1 MANQFYV
8 GQRVRSEKYGEGEV
22 LNVSSNRHP
31 GFPVYCSFKNS
42 GMGYS
47 LAGVLIGGSD
57 IDLTP
62 IDPPRTVMTDWQ
74 RKQIEQFRNGTNDQ
88 VVIQMDKLISILSEP
103 EPPKFKPKEG
113 EAVLVKQDV
122 DNFWLPRVFTKM
134 FAERYQ
140 CYALMDTDRCNWKF
154 CRPFDAALVGQITN
168 D

>member
-74 RKQIEQFRNGTNDQ
+74 RKRLRTPGVAMFTKDQID
-88 VVIQMDKLISILSEP
+88 LIESILSEP
-103 EPPKFKPKEG
+103 EPPKFIPKEG
-113 EAVLVKQDV
+113 EVCLFRDKDETTWVADRLCSIDNREYFVCQFTHWKQ
-122 DNFWLPRVFTKM
+122 
-134 FAERYQ
+134 
-140 CYALMDTDRCNWKF
+140 
-154 CRPFDAALVGQITN
+154 CRPFSLELIGTTDNPQI
-168 D
+168 

>member
-74 RKQIEQFRNGTNDQ
+74 RKQLSKCHWLNMSWLE
-88 VVIQMDKLISILSEP
+88 KILSEPFEPQP
-103 EPPKFKPKEG
+103 EPPKFEPKEG
-113 EAVLVKQDV
+113 EAVLVRDLVNHPWKA
-122 DNFWLPRVFTKM
+122 RVFSSMTGGG
-134 FAERYQ
+134 RYY
-140 CYALMDTDRCNWKF
+140 CYTDTTWKY
-154 CRPFDAALVGQITN
+154 CRPFDAALVEKVT